1 VKGKRGNGELT
12 ECESQINT
20 IKQQMLYKSL
30 RLTIAILLTYWCL
43 SFLFNS
49 CPKIGCSHDDV
60 KGSDLVPDE
69 ALKRAIDSQNKQSWS
84 TL

>member
-1 VKGKRGNGELT
+1 MKRKRGNGELT
-12 ECESQINT
+12 ECESQING
-20 IKQQMLYKSL
+20 IKQQMLCKNL
-30 RLTIAILLTYWCL
+30 CLTNTTPLTYWSL
-43 SFLFNS
+43 SLLFNS

-84 TL
+84 AL

>member
-1 VKGKRGNGELT
+1 MLCKGR
-12 ECESQINT
+12 
-20 IKQQMLYKSL
+20 

>member
-1 VKGKRGNGELT
+1 MSFKSLYLT
-12 ECESQINT
+12 NT
-20 IKQQMLYKSL
+20 I
-30 RLTIAILLTYWCL
+30 LLIYPSL
-43 SFLFNS
+43 SFLFDS

-60 KGSDLVPDE
+60 KESDLVQDE